1 MAAPQTKAASPYE
14 NYGCQCDRY
23 TWVDTYGKIQGNCK
37 SSDST
42 RGRWCYVQPGNTCG
56 DIQYSKNRRDS
67 YGRLRQ
73 WSYEACATPAPGYGG
88 GNGCGNLRHGGGC
101 GGGYYNNK
109 PVCNN
114 RPVVQLQASVNTK
127 PITDKVKNILGGSSV
142 KV

>member
-1 MAAPQTKAASPYE
+1 MKQHICLALSLFCLGASTMAAPQTKAASPYE

-42 RGRWCYVQPGNTCG
+42 RGRWCYVQPGNTCS

-88 GNGCGNLRHGGGC
+88 GYR
-101 GGGYYNNK
+101 
-109 PVCNN
+109 PVNNN
-114 RPVVQLQASVNTK
+114 RPVVQVNAQASVNSR
-127 PITDKVKNILGGSSV
+127 PITRPITSTINNVK
-142 KV
+142 K

>member
-73 WSYEACATPAPGYGG
+73 WSYEACATPAPGYAVAMAVETLGME
-88 GNGCGNLRHGGGC
+88 
-101 GGGYYNNK
+101 
-109 PVCNN
+109 VA
-114 RPVVQLQASVNTK
+114 VVEVTSQSTTTTG
-127 PITDKVKNILGGSSV
+127 PSTIITGPTTTTT
-142 KV
+142 